1 MLSYTLLDP
10 PEFTGGLLSM
20 RIRKAVGL
28 ALCAAALSIVFAANV
43 RADDY
48 NKKTVVTFD
57 EPGQVLAPGTY
68 VFMLLNSPANRNVVE
83 VWNAD
88 QNHLFAS
95 LETNSESHWPPPDRP
110 IYTPDHSKFQLE
122 EQPSGPMILRS
133 FYFPGYLEAQQ
144 FVYYNPPNV
153 H

>member
-1 MLSYTLLDP
+1 
-10 PEFTGGLLSM
+10 M
-20 RIRKAVGL
+20 RICKAVEL
-28 ALCAAALSIVFAANV
+28 SLCAATLSFVFAAGV

-57 EPGQVLAPGTY
+57 EPVQVPGQVLAPGTY

-83 VWNAD
+83 IWNAD
-88 QNHLFAS
+88 QNHLLAS
-95 LETNSESHWPPPDRP
+95 VETNSETHWPPPDRP

-122 EQPSGPMILRS
+122 EQPDGPMILRS
-133 FYFPGYLEAQQ
+133 FYFPGYLEGQQ
-144 FVYYNPPNV
+144 FIYNSSSND

>member
-1 MLSYTLLDP
+1 MC
-10 PEFTGGLLSM
+10 
-20 RIRKAVGL
+20 IRKAVRL
-28 ALCAAALSIVFAANV
+28 ALCAAALSIIFAGGA

-48 NKKTVVTFD
+48 NKKTVVTFT
-57 EPGQVLAPGTY
+57 EPVQIPGQVLAPGTY

-83 VWNAD
+83 IWNTD

-95 LETNSESHWPPPDRP
+95 LETNSETHWPPPDRP

-122 EQPSGPMILRS
+122 EQRGGLMVLRS
-133 FYFPGYLEAQQ
+133 FYFPGYLEGQE
-144 FVYYNPPNV
+144 FIYNSSSNA